1 MTRKQNVVDYNVS
14 KELNQGRIPRNC
26 ETVINAAVKKKG
38 SGGEKGEIKHCKE
51 LRRSRLET

>member
-14 KELNQGRIPRNC
+14 KELNQGRIPRIC
-26 ETVINAAVKKKG
+26 ETVINAAVKNEG
-38 SGGEKGEIKHCKE
+38 SEGEKGEIEHCKE